1 MMSDQRFFDHGTP
14 GWVDLGTSDPV
25 AARLFYGALFGW
37 EADDQGRGYSL
48 SRLHGRAVA
57 GIGPLSVAGQH
68 SAWMTYMIVDDA
80 DSSVA
85 KVKAAGGEVFLGPL
99 DALNAGRLAVVADTT
114 GAPFGLWQPRSHR
127 GAEIR
132 GEHGTMCWHELNTR
146 RPISAASFYGAVFG
160 WEAHEVPIDDGSS
173 YTEWLLGDKS
183 VCGMMPMDAS
193 TPAHVPPHW
202 LVHFAVHDCDDS
214 VGQATAIGAT
224 LLVEPMDVPPGRL
237 AVLADPQG
245 AAFAVIQLHPH
256 QGADD

>member
-1 MMSDQRFFDHGTP
+1 MSDHRYFEHGTP

-25 AARLFYGALFGW
+25 AARLFYGVLFGW
-37 EADDQGRGYSL
+37 EADDQGPEARGYAL
-48 SRLHGRAVA
+48 CRLHGRAVA
-57 GIGPLSVAGQH
+57 GIGPLSVTGQQ

-80 DSSVA
+80 DSAVA
-85 KVKAAGGEVFLGPL
+85 RVKAAGGEVFLGPL
-99 DALNAGRLAVVADTT
+99 DALQAGRLAVVADPT

-127 GAEIR
+127 GAEIL

-146 RPISAASFYGAVFG
+146 RAISAASFYGAVFG
-160 WEAHEVPIDDGSS
+160 WEANEVPNEDGSS
-173 YTEWLLGDKS
+173 YTEWLLGDKT

-202 LVHFAVHDCDDS
+202 LVHFAVNECDES
-214 VGQATAIGAT
+214 VGQAVELGAT

-245 AAFAVIQLHPH
+245 ALFAMIQLHPS
-256 QGADD
+256 A